1 MAGHADKPMVRLA
14 MYKGK
19 GKLDNAFIRLWT
31 GSVYSHCE
39 LVVGE
44 WSYSSSRMDGGV
56 RKKVI
61 YFDSDRWELVDLP
74 WVSEKRILEYFNKTH
89 HHAYGWWEL
98 ITSQFLN
105 LGVISG
111 NAQFCSMWCA
121 NAIGIPNAPLHSPFA
136 LYKLCLWL
144 TKRWQYVSS

>member
-1 MAGHADKPMVRLA
+1 MECVKLA
-14 MYKGK
+14 MYKGS
-19 GKLDNAFIRLWT
+19 GQIDNAFIRLWT

-61 YFDSDRWELVDLP
+61 YFDSDKWELIDLP
-74 WVSEKRILEYFNKTH
+74 WVSPESVINYFTSTDH
-89 HHAYGWWEL
+89 HHYGWWEL

-105 LGVISG
+105 LGIISG
-111 NAQFCSMWCA
+111 KAQFCSMWCA
-121 NAIGIPNAPLHSPFA
+121 NAIGIPTAHLYSPAALHS
-136 LYKLCLWL
+136 LCAWL
-144 TKRWQYVSS
+144 SNRWYNVKT